1 MIETPVTRE
10 PSKKLETLEVL
21 RAFAALSVV
30 AFHASQQPY
39 FRGYADSLH
48 PLLAFGKY
56 GVQVFFVLSGFIIL
70 FIHGKD
76 LGRPEKTSN
85 YFYRRWLRIWPLYAA
100 LTLIQ
105 VAGKPFIPGREGDSF
120 NQMMTSLF
128 FLDLEE
134 APIIT
139 VGWTLVHEAFFYLTF
154 GVLIVLGC
162 RFAGRFTIG
171 FLVCLVAFH
180 FDSSQANALV
190 EFIFSHSKW
199 YFLAGVATACFMP
212 TAVTGLSEN
221 AKKIGIALFST
232 IGILGIIGILQP
244 EFGRVGPSVLFLALA
259 IGLTLLVLVK
269 LDLRHRFQLP
279 RFLVYLGAASYS
291 IYLLHSTVLDFG
303 IIIVGKLK
311 PDLIANSLGI
321 VMAFLALISVVC
333 GVICHQFFEKPLIKW
348 VRSLWTKESY

>member
-1 MIETPVTRE
+1 MIETPITRE
-10 PSKKLETLEVL
+10 PSKKLETLEAL

-30 AFHASQQPY
+30 AFHASQQPHL
-39 FRGYADSLH
+39 RGYADSLH

-56 GVQVFFVLSGFIIL
+56 GVQVFFALSGFIIL

-105 VAGKPFIPGREGDSF
+105 VAGKPFIPGREGDSL
-120 NQMMTSLF
+120 NQVMTSLF

-134 APIIT
+134 TPVIT

-162 RFAGRFTIG
+162 RFAGKFTIG
-171 FLVCLVAFH
+171 FLACLIAFH
-180 FDSSQANALV
+180 FDSSQANGLV
-190 EFIFSHSKW
+190 EFTFSHLKW
-199 YFLAGVATACFMP
+199 YFLAGIATACFIP
-212 TAVTGLSEN
+212 TTMTGLPES
-221 AKKIGIALFST
+221 ARKLGFVLFST
-232 IGILGIIGILQP
+232 MGTVGIIGVIQP
-244 EFGRVGPSVLFLALA
+244 ELGRVGPSTLFIALA
-259 IGLTLLVLVK
+259 IGLTLLGLVK

-291 IYLLHSTVLDFG
+291 IYLIHSTVLDFG
-303 IIIVGKLK
+303 IIILGKLK
-311 PDLIANSLGI
+311 PNLMANSLGI

-348 VRSLWTKESY
+348 VRSLWTKKSY